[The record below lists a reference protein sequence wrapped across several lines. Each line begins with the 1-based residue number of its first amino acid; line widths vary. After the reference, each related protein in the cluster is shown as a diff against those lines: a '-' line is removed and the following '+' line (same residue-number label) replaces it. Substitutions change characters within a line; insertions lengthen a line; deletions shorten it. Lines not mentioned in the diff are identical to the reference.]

1 MVLAAWRHRAPDVL
15 LGKPVMQREGY
26 ISSEEAFTRTLQ
38 SECIKERSW
47 KHMNCLL
54 CCCGMCIA
62 DAACWHCV
70 DVLAADS
77 DSNTHQKHLQ
87 CKEHQASS
95 EKKEQPKCN
104 LLREKREICQR

>member
-1 MVLAAWRHRAPDVL
+1 
-15 LGKPVMQREGY
+15 MQGEGY

-62 DAACWHCV
+62 DAARWHCV

-77 DSNTHQKHLQ
+77 DSNTHLKHLQ

-95 EKKEQPKCN
+95 EKKKNSQNVIFSERKEKFARDN
-104 LLREKREICQR
+104 LSIH